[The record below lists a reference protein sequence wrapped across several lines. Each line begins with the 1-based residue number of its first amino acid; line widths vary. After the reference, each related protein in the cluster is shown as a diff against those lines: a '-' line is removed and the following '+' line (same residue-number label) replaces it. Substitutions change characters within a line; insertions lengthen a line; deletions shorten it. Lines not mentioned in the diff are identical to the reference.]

1 MCPFNFRSVL
11 GGSCIHYLWLRGYG
25 SVISR
30 WVARQAVCY
39 NGAVD
44 VDTDGRKHG
53 KSLDSSVTSHRFL
66 QAKVSKPQ
74 QGSTRNNR
82 NG

>member
-44 VDTDGRKHG
+44 VDTDPAVNTGNP
-53 KSLDSSVTSHRFL
+53 LIL
-66 QAKVSKPQ
+66 L
-74 QGSTRNNR
+74 
-82 NG
+82 